1 MVTVSTS
8 PLDWAL
14 AKSVDEI
21 TVRRNHKSCSSVKV
35 FARDEA
41 MNLPARKILND
52 LVIFVYVLEN

>member
-1 MVTVSTS
+1 MSTS
-8 PLDWAL
+8 PLDWAR
-14 AKSVDEI
+14 AKSVDER
-21 TVRRNHKSCSSVKV
+21 TVRRNHKSCSSVNV